1 MPLLPGFEKPLL
13 AHAFTQH
20 CHGKHQLNYQEFLEL
35 STNSITGLGLQFKP
49 GQAEALFQKVDSNHD
64 GNIDIFELMTY
75 FSKSHD
81 EDDFDEMP
89 VKKRIALVA
98 HDKFKDQMVS
108 SYVHSCSKSRVTFAV
123 LQRSDKERNFAKE
136 SPNS

>member
-35 STNSITGLGLQFKP
+35 STSSLTGLGLHFKP

-108 SYVHSCSKSRVTFAV
+108 S
-123 LQRSDKERNFAKE
+123 
-136 SPNS
+136 